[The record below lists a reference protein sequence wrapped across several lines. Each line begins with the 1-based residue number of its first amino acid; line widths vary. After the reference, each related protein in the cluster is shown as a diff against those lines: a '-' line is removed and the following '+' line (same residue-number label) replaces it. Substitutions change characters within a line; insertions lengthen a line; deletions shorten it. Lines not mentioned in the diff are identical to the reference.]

1 MIGRAFG
8 TALIATLLVWPVA
21 AQSPL
26 SIKSQVET
34 GWTSNA
40 TDSAAGRDDLYATHN
55 TEISLTGVAGNALL
69 RGTLSITQ
77 TRFMATNF
85 EDDDEVAGGIEA
97 ELALGTDAKLRLGYA
112 VTRSWTGDDL
122 NIEGFII
129 PIRSDETDHE
139 FIGTLVVTGP
149 DQQVTVD
156 VAGLW
161 AVEGDSE
168 LAGLGLSPL
177 KLQPDVGSVT
187 TRIAWEKAIS
197 PTMAALAATEAWF
210 TTVPELDQY
219 LFFRAPAD
227 GGRVSA
233 GLRVVAGPVT
243 LSGSA
248 GFDLVWPK
256 GRADL
261 RRTSPYFAMAA
272 SLAPAAGVNLSL
284 NAGTGVEL
292 VDPIDGVAGHT
303 AAIDLAA
310 TVALTPQVA
319 LSAQLGGWREV
330 GLYDTSLIRSRRTA
344 ALGLRYAASAQ
355 FSYGATL
362 SLGHYDNPGESYDK
376 TGLAF
381 SVTGSL

>member
-40 TDSAAGRDDLYATHN
+40 TDSAAGGDDLYATHKE
-55 TEISLTGVAGNALL
+55 EISLTGTAGNAVL

-77 TRFMATNF
+77 TRFLDTSF

-97 ELALGTDAKLRLGYA
+97 EMALGADAKLRLGYA

-122 NIEGFII
+122 NLGGFII
-129 PIRSDETDHE
+129 PIRSEETDHE
-139 FIGTLVVTGP
+139 FVGTLVVTGP
-149 DQQVTVD
+149 DQKVTVD

-161 AVEGDSE
+161 AMQGDSE
-168 LAGLGLSPL
+168 LVGLDLPRL
-177 KLQPDVGSVT
+177 KLEPDVGSVT

-197 PTMAALAATEAWF
+197 PTLAALAGMEAWY
-210 TTVPELDQY
+210 TSVPEIDQFR
-219 LFFRAPAD
+219 FFRAPAD
-227 GGRVSA
+227 GGRASA
-233 GLRVVAGPVT
+233 GLRVIAGPVT

-261 RRTSPYFAMAA
+261 RRTSPFFAVAV
-272 SLAPAAGVNLSL
+272 SLVPAAGVNLSL
-284 NAGTGVEL
+284 NTGTGVEL

-303 AAIDLAA
+303 SAIDLAA
-310 TVALTPQVA
+310 TMALTPQVA

-330 GLYDTSLIRSRRTA
+330 GLYDTSASRSRRTA

-355 FSYGATL
+355 LSYGATL
-362 SLGHYDNPGESYDK
+362 SFGHYENPGESYDK

-381 SVTGSL
+381 SVIGSL

>member
-55 TEISLTGVAGNALL
+55 TEISLTGVAGDALL

-77 TRFMATNF
+77 TRFMTTSF

-129 PIRSDETDHE
+129 PIRGDETDHE

-161 AVEGDSE
+161 AVQGDSE
-168 LAGLGLSPL
+168 LVGLGLPPL

-197 PTMAALAATEAWF
+197 PTMAALAAMEAWF